1 MPHYENMPFEL
12 PKGWVWCDITDIISK
27 LVDGTHH
34 SPKNFPMGDFMYVTA
49 KNIKTNG
56 ICLDNITYIDSET
69 HNEIYSRCNPEKGD
83 ILYIK
88 DGATTGIVTINN
100 LDQPFSLLSS
110 VALIK
115 PVKTVSNEF
124 LCYFLQSSLCYN
136 FVRQSMKGVGI
147 TRVTLQMISSWQVP
161 LPPFAEQVRI
171 VYEIK
176 RWFHLIDYVE
186 KKQMEL
192 HVLIDQTK
200 LKTLELAIQGKLIFQ
215 NKSDEPAI
223 ELLHRINPDFTPS
236 DISHYENM
244 LPQNWIIVKLGEIF
258 DHNTGK
264 ALNRTS
270 HEGKLLEYITTSNL
284 YWDHFE
290 LDNLK
295 AMYFKDGEIDKC
307 TVQKGDLLVC
317 EGGDIGRAAIW
328 DREENILIQNH
339 IHKLRPKFE
348 FCVSLYYYVLMLYKR
363 LDMIGGKGIAIQGLS
378 SRELHNLLV
387 PFPPVNE
394 QKRIVNKIESIFNS
408 LDLITRELTD

>member
-1 MPHYENMPFEL
+1 MPFEL

-236 DISHYENM
+236 DISHYEN
-244 LPQNWIIVKLGEIF
+244 LPQGWCVCKLENVIDYEQPQPYIVESTAYSDDFSTPVLTAGKSFIIGYTSETEGIVNDLPVIIF
-258 DHNTGK
+258 DDFTTDSKYVDFPFKVKSSAIKILHVKPGVNPHFIAMLMSITR
-264 ALNRTS
+264 LTS
-270 HEGKLLEYITTSNL
+270 DTHKRYWISECSKITIIL
-284 YWDHFE
+284 PPAE
-290 LDNLK
+290 
-295 AMYFKDGEIDKC
+295 EQRRI
-307 TVQKGDLLVC
+307 V
-317 EGGDIGRAAIW
+317 
-328 DREENILIQNH
+328 DR
-339 IHKLRPKFE
+339 
-348 FCVSLYYYVLMLYKR
+348 
-363 LDMIGGKGIAIQGLS
+363 
-378 SRELHNLLV
+378 
-387 PFPPVNE
+387 VNE
-394 QKRIVNKIESIFNS
+394 LCAQ
-408 LDLITRELTD
+408 LDLISQFTGN

>member
-1 MPHYENMPFEL
+1 MDTKALRQKILDLAIRGKLVPQDPNDEPASVLLERIRAEKEKLVKEGKIKGTKKVNTSDTPHYENMPFEL

-223 ELLHRINPDFTPS
+223 ELLHRINPRLHTF
-236 DISHYENM
+236 
-244 LPQNWIIVKLGEIF
+244 
-258 DHNTGK
+258 
-264 ALNRTS
+264 R
-270 HEGKLLEYITTSNL
+270 YIPL
-284 YWDHFE
+284 
-290 LDNLK
+290 
-295 AMYFKDGEIDKC
+295 
-307 TVQKGDLLVC
+307 
-317 EGGDIGRAAIW
+317 
-328 DREENILIQNH
+328 
-339 IHKLRPKFE
+339 
-348 FCVSLYYYVLMLYKR
+348 
-363 LDMIGGKGIAIQGLS
+363 
-378 SRELHNLLV
+378 
-387 PFPPVNE
+387 
-394 QKRIVNKIESIFNS
+394 
-408 LDLITRELTD
+408 